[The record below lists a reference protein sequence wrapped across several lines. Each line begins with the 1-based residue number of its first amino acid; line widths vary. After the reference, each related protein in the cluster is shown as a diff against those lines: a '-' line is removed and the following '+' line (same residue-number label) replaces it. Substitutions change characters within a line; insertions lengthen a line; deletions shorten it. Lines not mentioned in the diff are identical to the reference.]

1 MWVDHSTTDY
11 EQTEEMAERVAGRGG
26 RMLEAPVTGGLEA
39 LKKGQMTVFLAGEAD
54 LAREMRPMMEDIY
67 QKVIYTGK
75 MGAAL
80 VPKVTRSGSANYLV
94 LKFLKDCKITEID
107 HIRICKITPF

>member
-1 MWVDHSTTDY
+1 MDHSTTDY

-54 LAREMRPMMEDIY
+54 LAQEMRPMMEDIY
-67 QKVIYTGK
+67 SNVIYTGK
-75 MGAAL
+75 MGTAL
-80 VPKVTRSGSANYLV
+80 IPKVTR
-94 LKFLKDCKITEID
+94 
-107 HIRICKITPF
+107 HIA